1 MRRLYKD
8 GSGTVGMMF
17 GLLVIPIAAT
27 VGLAVDFGR
36 VYAVNNHTQ
45 AALDAAALAAGR
57 VSQLEKVDTVNKASA
72 AADAY
77 FSTAKP
83 SNVVQSSLQ
92 FSPNALNTEF
102 KVTAT
107 SWVRTP
113 FLGILHALERKD
125 SEAAAPAVCQGNYFG
140 CVKVVTTATAA
151 LCPSSACSV
160 GAGGNNSKGESL
172 EISLML
178 DVTGSM
184 CDPCTKI
191 DDLKAAAK
199 DLVDIVIW
207 DDQSAYTSKIA
218 LSPFAPAV
226 NVGSTYF
233 TQLTNK
239 ADRTDND
246 GSNSKNIHYPSSCI
260 RDDGSVRRSCRDSED
275 PDYDSP
281 PYIASYA
288 KCVVERGG
296 SERYTDAAP
305 AVGAWLPTWNDKANS
320 MAKSCSPSAQ
330 IVPLSKNRQTLKEAI
345 DAFATGGTTAGQL
358 GTAFA
363 WYMISPNWA
372 DIWPADSKPAAY
384 GTPKLRKIAVL
395 MTDGAYNTLQ
405 GLSYGDN
412 SSQAETAQNH
422 AVQICAGMKEKGIE
436 VYTVG
441 FQLDNDKAKA
451 TLASCATSSDHN
463 YSATN
468 GDQLKQAFRDIALKI
483 AFLRL
488 TN

>member
-113 FLGILHALERKD
+113 FLGILHALERRD

-151 LCPSSACSV
+151 LCPSSACAV

-226 NVGSTYF
+226 NVGSSYF

-239 ADRTDND
+239 SRSL
-246 GSNSKNIHYPSSCI
+246 GQ
-260 RDDGSVRRSCRDSED
+260 RRQQQQEHPLSLQLHQGRRQRATQL
-275 PDYDSP
+275 PGQRGP
-281 PYIASYA
+281 RLRFATLHRQLRQ
-288 KCVVERGG
+288 VRGG
-296 SERYTDAAP
+296 THRDG
-305 AVGAWLPTWNDKANS
+305 AVLR
-320 MAKSCSPSAQ
+320 CSP
-330 IVPLSKNRQTLKEAI
+330 
-345 DAFATGGTTAGQL
+345 GGRSLA
-358 GTAFA
+358 
-363 WYMISPNWA
+363 A
-372 DIWPADSKPAAY
+372 D
-384 GTPKLRKIAVL
+384 LER
-395 MTDGAYNTLQ
+395 
-405 GLSYGDN
+405 
-412 SSQAETAQNH
+412 
-422 AVQICAGMKEKGIE
+422 
-436 VYTVG
+436 
-441 FQLDNDKAKA
+441 
-451 TLASCATSSDHN
+451 
-463 YSATN
+463 
-468 GDQLKQAFRDIALKI
+468 
-483 AFLRL
+483 
-488 TN
+488 

>member
-1 MRRLYKD
+1 VGQLMAD
-8 GSGTVGMMF
+8 QAGAVGMMF

-226 NVGSTYF
+226 NVGSI
-233 TQLTNK
+233 
-239 ADRTDND
+239 
-246 GSNSKNIHYPSSCI
+246 SPSS
-260 RDDGSVRRSCRDSED
+260 
-275 PDYDSP
+275 PTKP
-281 PYIASYA
+281 IA
-288 KCVVERGG
+288 R
-296 SERYTDAAP
+296 TTTAATARTSTIPP
-305 AVGAWLPTWNDKANS
+305 AVL
-320 MAKSCSPSAQ
+320 
-330 IVPLSKNRQTLKEAI
+330 
-345 DAFATGGTTAGQL
+345 GTTAACDAAA
-358 GTAFA
+358 GTARTPTTIRRP
-363 WYMISPNWA
+363 ISPATPSAW
-372 DIWPADSKPAAY
+372 WSAAVRS
-384 GTPKLRKIAVL
+384 GTPMRPRRSEPGCRPGTT
-395 MTDGAYNTLQ
+395 MP
-405 GLSYGDN
+405 
-412 SSQAETAQNH
+412 TA
-422 AVQICAGMKEKGIE
+422 
-436 VYTVG
+436 
-441 FQLDNDKAKA
+441 
-451 TLASCATSSDHN
+451 
-463 YSATN
+463 
-468 GDQLKQAFRDIALKI
+468 
-483 AFLRL
+483 
-488 TN
+488 